1 MNCYYYSFPNTSISL
16 FFRSPLTSE
25 KLASQP
31 HMPHVC
37 SLKWGNENSPHSEH
51 RQSCERVMQGYLA
64 PSWLISCL
72 EKGDLGANIWG
83 FLVPELKGNL
93 MVPCILQFF
102 CLGSLS
108 LHRLQTL
115 INVMLLLWSLLYPAM
130 FSVSVFAD
138 KAFST
143 NLRAR
148 SNNREEQSHN
158 DRPLS
163 KQLIC

>member
-1 MNCYYYSFPNTSISL
+1 MQIPLAVRVDSPVNELCRVTLLPSDSFSL
-16 FFRSPLTSE
+16 
-25 KLASQP
+25 
-31 HMPHVC
+31 
-37 SLKWGNENSPHSEH
+37 
-51 RQSCERVMQGYLA
+51 
-64 PSWLISCL
+64 L
-72 EKGDLGANIWG
+72 EKGGLAANIWG
-83 FLVPELKGNL
+83 VSSSWAERELDGT
-93 MVPCILQFF
+93 CILQFV

-115 INVMLLLWSLLYPAM
+115 INVMLLLWSVLYPAM

-138 KAFST
+138 KALST

>member
-1 MNCYYYSFPNTSISL
+1 
-16 FFRSPLTSE
+16 
-25 KLASQP
+25 
-31 HMPHVC
+31 
-37 SLKWGNENSPHSEH
+37 
-51 RQSCERVMQGYLA
+51 
-64 PSWLISCL
+64 
-72 EKGDLGANIWG
+72 
-83 FLVPELKGNL
+83 
-93 MVPCILQFF
+93 MVSCILQFVS
-102 CLGSLS
+102 LGSLS

>member
-1 MNCYYYSFPNTSISL
+1 MSQTVRVDSLVNGLCRVTLPPDDSF
-16 FFRSPLTSE
+16 
-25 KLASQP
+25 
-31 HMPHVC
+31 
-37 SLKWGNENSPHSEH
+37 
-51 RQSCERVMQGYLA
+51 
-64 PSWLISCL
+64 SCL
-72 EKGDLGANIWG
+72 EKRALGANIWG
-83 FLVPELKGNL
+83 FLVPGLKGNL
-93 MVPCILQFF
+93 MVSCILLFV

-108 LHRLQTL
+108 LHRIQTL
-115 INVMLLLWSLLYPAM
+115 INVMLLLRSSLYPAM

-143 NLRAR
+143 SLRAT